1 MLLSSE
7 GSVRLQQTSGAE
19 ARVGCSLAAAA
30 AAAREEKPLFE
41 LLANMATEANCCSTV
56 G

>member
-30 AAAREEKPLFE
+30 AAREEKPLFE